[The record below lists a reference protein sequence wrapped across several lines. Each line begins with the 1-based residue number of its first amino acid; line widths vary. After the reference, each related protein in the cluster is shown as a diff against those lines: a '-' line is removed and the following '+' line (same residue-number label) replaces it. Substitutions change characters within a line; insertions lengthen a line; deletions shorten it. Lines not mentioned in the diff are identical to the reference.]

1 MLLLQH
7 KLQMPLTSLVLDV
20 ITGTASIEL
29 LVTSLCKKRNDTA
42 VSDHLRFIIVTD
54 VTASKFDLPGSSC

>member
-7 KLQMPLTSLVLDV
+7 KLQMALTSLVLDV

-29 LVTSLCKKRNDTA
+29 LVTSLCKKRNDIA
-42 VSDHLRFIIVTD
+42 VSGNAVDGCGQKLRKD
-54 VTASKFDLPGSSC
+54 Y